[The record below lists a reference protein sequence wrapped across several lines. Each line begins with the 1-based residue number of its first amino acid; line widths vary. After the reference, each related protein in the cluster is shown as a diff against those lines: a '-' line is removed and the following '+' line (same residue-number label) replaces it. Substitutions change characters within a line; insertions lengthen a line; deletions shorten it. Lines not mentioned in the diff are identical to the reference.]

1 MSFLAS
7 TTKVSFMKFRGI
19 ILSSDDNT
27 ISQCFEICS
36 EIGIALVRKKEFAG
50 FILDLQENEYDIIIC
65 DCTEGFTVCHNW
77 VKIIKRISP
86 KIPLIILNEKTN
98 PQEGGILYQEGI
110 FNLTEKPID
119 SNIIKEIITAT
130 IPFYKQQ

>member
-1 MSFLAS
+1 
-7 TTKVSFMKFRGI
+7 MKFRGI
-19 ILSSDDNT
+19 ILSSDEKT

-50 FILDLQENEYDIIIC
+50 FILDLQENDYDMIIC
-65 DCTEGFTVCHNW
+65 DCNESFTICHDW
-77 VKIIKRISP
+77 VKIIKRINP
-86 KIPLIILNEKTN
+86 KIPLIILNEKTSAR
-98 PQEGGILYQEGI
+98 EGGILYQEGI

-119 SNIIKEIITAT
+119 INIIKEIITAT

>member
-1 MSFLAS
+1 MSILTLTS
-7 TTKVSFMKFRGI
+7 KESFMKFRGI
-19 ILSSDDNT
+19 IISSDDKT

-65 DCTEGFTVCHNW
+65 DCTDGFTVCHNW

-119 SNIIKEIITAT
+119 TNIIKEIITAT